1 MRPSSCLLTTASGS
15 TFCADVYQSHV
26 CCARRHINM
35 YHRSLNHEIDGIYTR
50 VVQAQQLSR
59 SFSSGIL
66 LADGYSSECRS
77 RPCRLG
83 QHMNSD
89 RSYFTEGSVDKFVLH
104 LPWKTRIL
112 ANKNCLIF
120 PIRCNG
126 K

>member
-1 MRPSSCLLTTASGS
+1 MRPTSCLLTTASGS

-77 RPCRLG
+77 NLT
-83 QHMNSD
+83 MISD
-89 RSYFTEGSVDKFVLH
+89 LSYFTAVSVDKFVLH

>member
-35 YHRSLNHEIDGIYTR
+35 YHRSLNHEIDGIYIHVLYKRSSYRDHFQVAFCLRMDTL
-50 VVQAQQLSR
+50 LSVT
-59 SFSSGIL
+59 
-66 LADGYSSECRS
+66 
-77 RPCRLG
+77 PT
-83 QHMNSD
+83 MNSD
-89 RSYFTEGSVDKFVLH
+89 RSYFTEVSVDKFVLH
-104 LPWKTRIL
+104 LPWKTCIL

-120 PIRCNG
+120 LIRCNR